1 MRYSVDD
8 SRSGAISDYAACPF
22 NVNHRL
28 PGVARSPALQPSQ
41 APPPE
46 SRPPNPFAKCHARAS
61 VVALL
66 FLGRK
71 MTYSGSV

>member
-28 PGVARSPALQPSQ
+28 PGVARSPAPQPSQ
-41 APPPE
+41 APAE
-46 SRPPNPFAKCHARAS
+46 SRPPNPFAKCHAHAS